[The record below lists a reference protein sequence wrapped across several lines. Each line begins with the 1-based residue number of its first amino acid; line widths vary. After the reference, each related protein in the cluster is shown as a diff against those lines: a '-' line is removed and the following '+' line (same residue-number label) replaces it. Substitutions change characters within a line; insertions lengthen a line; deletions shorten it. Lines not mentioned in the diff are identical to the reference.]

1 LVARYGIELTAT
13 GWVVVNRGGRKV
25 AVNSLVAI
33 AQARLDELRRKLR
46 VAVIDFDVSDEDVLE
61 LRQES
66 RLAYDELK
74 EINRKAEKKGILGFL
89 GF

>member
-1 LVARYGIELTAT
+1 
-13 GWVVVNRGGRKV
+13 V